1 MAVAVIRRVIGILPV
16 WCRFVIL
23 ATSPL
28 QALLASANELIDQS
42 INPWQ
47 HSPKEALPWQKH
59 VETARRK
66 DLVEATIHEI
76 GASGSLDVTV
86 GQIARRAGVSPALA
100 FHYFGGKDRLFLAA
114 MRAILSVYGAEVR
127 GALMAARDPRAR
139 LEVLIR
145 ASFAPSN
152 FRREVM
158 SAWLN
163 FYVMAATEPEAR
175 RLLAG
180 LPAAPA
186 LEPAAWAQATRRGR
200 APEIAE
206 RIAGLIDGLYLRAAL
221 DTGRLRRPQAAAHVL
236 AGLAMN

>member
-1 MAVAVIRRVIGILPV
+1 MAKA
-16 WCRFVIL
+16 
-23 ATSPL
+23 
-28 QALLASANELIDQS
+28 
-42 INPWQ
+42 
-47 HSPKEALPWQKH
+47 

-66 DLVEATIHEI
+66 DLVEATTHEI

-114 MRAILSVYGAEVR
+114 MRTILSVYGAEVR
-127 GALMAARDPRAR
+127 GALMAARDPRTR
-139 LEVLIR
+139 LEVLVR

-152 FRREVM
+152 FRREVI

-175 RLLAG
+175 RLLRVYQGRLRSNLTHGLRPLAG
-180 LPAAPA
+180 D
-186 LEPAAWAQATRRGR
+186 R

-221 DTGRLRRPQAAAHVL
+221 DAGASTAEQAAAHVL
-236 AGLAMN
+236 AALEGELRDSAC